1 MSISGFA
8 EGVRAIGDAD
18 STPDTKAVMMLLLED
33 PLAELADLK
42 DRDEFGLEQAGPWP
56 VPPQVDTRNAAL
68 STAEKDVAARLIS
81 GLAELDRPHGSWHE
95 EDVPQQVSDILAA
108 SARADP
114 APRGPDPREPT
125 D

>member
-1 MSISGFA
+1 MSIAGFA

-56 VPPQVDTRNAAL
+56 APPQVHTRNPAP
-68 STAEKDVAARLIS
+68 STAKKDVALRLIAA
-81 GLAELDRPHGSWHE
+81 LPELSRP
-95 EDVPQQVSDILAA
+95 PAA
-108 SARADP
+108 WQ
-114 APRGPDPREPT
+114 RET
-125 D
+125 VRR